1 MLVGCLSCM
10 QLALV
15 WSPGSQVVS
24 WACQE
29 YNLIIEPRL
38 TPACHWIC
46 VSPPS
51 IKGAGI
57 YALHTKAQFILS
69 SISPSRIIKYDVC
82 CLQAYGVQTVLYYQ
96 VLATEPFSSES
107 QVLYCQAWHLDTWV
121 LLAREKNKTKPKLN
135 QTKTK
140 TWLHH
145 VSFLL

>member
-1 MLVGCLSCM
+1 M
-10 QLALV
+10 QSALV

-121 LLAREKNKTKPKLN
+121 LLAREKKTKQNPNSTKPKQKLGFIMFPFFY
-135 QTKTK
+135 
-140 TWLHH
+140 
-145 VSFLL
+145 SSCSIII